1 MKRRRLLACLA
12 GGLAASALPARGQS
26 VPRVGILSGR
36 SRQAA
41 IDTGIHGAFVKG
53 MQELGY
59 VEGRNVR
66 YEWRYAEGDYAE
78 LRRMAEELVRLKVDV
93 IVAEGTTS
101 TAPAKQ
107 ATRTIPIVMSTSSD
121 PVGAGLVASLARPG
135 GNITGLTSAA
145 LDATAKRLELLAA
158 VVPGLSR
165 VAALANPSNPSGA
178 AFLREAQ
185 AAAGQFNLRIL
196 PFSAATPEAI
206 ERAFSTMVQERAQ
219 ALIVTTDAFL
229 FTHRRQIVN
238 LVAKARL
245 AAIFPT
251 RDFYE
256 IGGMLIYGHSVADL
270 SRRAAGYV
278 DKILKGAK
286 PADLPIQQPDRFE
299 LLVNLKTAK
308 ALGLTIPQHLLMR
321 ANEVIK

>member
-1 MKRRRLLACLA
+1 MKRRRLLAYLA

-26 VPRVGILSGR
+26 GPRVGILSGR

-41 IDTGIHGAFVKG
+41 MDTGIHGAFVKG

-93 IVAEGTTS
+93 IVAEGTTA

-135 GNITGLTSAA
+135 ANITGLTSTA

-165 VAALANPSNPSGA
+165 VAALANQDNPSGA

-196 PFSAATPEAI
+196 PFNAETPDAI

-229 FTHRRQIVN
+229 FSHRRQIVN
-238 LVAKARL
+238 LTAKARL
-245 AAIFPT
+245 PAIFPT
-251 RDFYE
+251 RDFHD
-256 IGGMLIYGHSVADL
+256 IGGLLIYGHSVADM

-286 PADLPIQQPDRFE
+286 PADLPIQQPDKFE

-321 ANEVIK
+321 ANEVIH